1 MGGQGPDLRLVLRV
15 RRRGGLIPMPTN
27 PNNPGDGAWV
37 VERARA
43 MGFALAGIADASA
56 SRYRDELIHWI
67 DAGKHGTMQWMHEHG
82 EKRADP
88 NAVLEGARSAIMVAD
103 LYAKRASNIDPPIE
117 PGQGRVA
124 RYARGRDYHIVMKK
138 RLIAFVKELQL
149 RFPDDMFRVFVDTAP
164 VMEHELAQRAG
175 IGWTGKHTLTIHPKI
190 GSYFLL
196 GGILSTRPFPPPE
209 NQSPVTDHCGSC
221 TRCIDACP
229 TDAITPYSVDARRCI
244 SYLTIEHREPIEEGF
259 HKAIGDWI
267 YGCDICQEVCPH
279 NSPRSIEALPPEGRS
294 INEAYTPIRD
304 RFDLLSVIN
313 WTEDD
318 RREAFRG
325 SAMKR
330 AKLEMMQRNAAI
342 VLKNQAAD

>member
-1 MGGQGPDLRLVLRV
+1 
-15 RRRGGLIPMPTN
+15 MPTN

-37 VERARA
+37 VDRARA
-43 MGFALAGIADASA
+43 MGFALAGIAGASA
-56 SRYRDELIHWI
+56 SKYRDELVDWL

-88 NAVLEGARSAIMVAD
+88 SAVLGGTHSAIVVAD
-103 LYAKRASNIDPPIE
+103 LYATRANNVDTGLKKGE
-117 PGQGRVA
+117 GRIA
-124 RYARGRDYHIVMKK
+124 RYARGRDYHTVMKK
-138 RLIAFVKELQL
+138 RLIGLADELRG
-149 RFPDDMFRVFVDTAP
+149 RFPEDEFRVFVDTAP

-196 GGILSTRPFPPPE
+196 GGILSTRAFTQPE
-209 NQSPVTDHCGSC
+209 EQETISDHCGTC

-244 SYLTIEHREPIEEGF
+244 SYLTIEHREPIDEGF
-259 HKAIGDWI
+259 HTAIGDWV

-279 NSPRSIEALPPEGRS
+279 NSPRPGDQLPAWGRT
-294 INEAYTPIRD
+294 INDAYTPIRD
-304 RFDLLSVIN
+304 RFDLLEVID

-330 AKLEMMQRNAAI
+330 AKLEMMQRNAEI